1 MRISDWSS
9 DVCSSDLHRS
19 RSPPGRR
26 SCKGMGKNDEIHRS
40 PDQSPGERVG
50 SPRPVRPLLR
60 VRRLPLGRG
69 SADQRPRYLL
79 RLQSGRL
86 VQPVLL
92 LMEQATEAQAEKAI
106 AVLKRAIDAAENSN
120 QAGENFVVGA
130 ANWRPLQDAR
140 TTNTARQ

>member
-1 MRISDWSS
+1 
-9 DVCSSDLHRS
+9 
-19 RSPPGRR
+19 
-26 SCKGMGKNDEIHRS
+26 MGKNDEIHRS

-106 AVLKRAIDAAENSN
+106 AVLQRAID
-120 QAGENFVVGA
+120 
-130 ANWRPLQDAR
+130 R
-140 TTNTARQ
+140 TSAVSGRSVAVWLGLGGRRFIKKTNIAPNHNIINDI

>member
-1 MRISDWSS
+1 
-9 DVCSSDLHRS
+9 
-19 RSPPGRR
+19 
-26 SCKGMGKNDEIHRS
+26 MGKNDEIHRS

-86 VQPVLL
+86 AQPVLL
-92 LMEQATEAQAEKAI
+92 LMEQAIAAQAEKTI
-106 AVLKRAIDAAENSN
+106 AVLKRAIAAAENRN
-120 QAGENFVVGA
+120 QAGDTFVVGA
-130 ANWRPLQDAR
+130 ATWQIGRAPD
-140 TTNTARQ
+140 